1 MQALRFQ
8 AFLSRVAGLPSNFN
22 GKKVLQMRSRKVF
35 GALHSLQNRYILCQL
50 ASKATRK
57 FHRPNTRIQETMNE
71 VLELI
76 ASEQLPVIKD
86 TEGKDIVE
94 ERRRAA

>member
-1 MQALRFQ
+1 M
-8 AFLSRVAGLPSNFN
+8 
-22 GKKVLQMRSRKVF
+22 K
-35 GALHSLQNRYILCQL
+35 NRYILCQL

-76 ASEQLPVIKD
+76 ASEQMTVLKEPETNNNI
-86 TEGKDIVE
+86 E

>member
-1 MQALRFQ
+1 MS
-8 AFLSRVAGLPSNFN
+8 SRN
-22 GKKVLQMRSRKVF
+22 VF
-35 GALHSLQNRYILCQL
+35 GALHTMKNRYILCQL

-76 ASEQLPVIKD
+76 ASEQLPVLKESD
-86 TEGKDIVE
+86 EKNVE